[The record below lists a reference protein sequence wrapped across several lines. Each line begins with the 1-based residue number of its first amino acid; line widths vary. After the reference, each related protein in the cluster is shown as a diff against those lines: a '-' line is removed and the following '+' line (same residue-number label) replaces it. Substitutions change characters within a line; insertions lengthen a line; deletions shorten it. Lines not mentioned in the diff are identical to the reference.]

1 MQPAR
6 AIGCKCQI
14 ELSGSISAYCLIAV
28 SHRHLLLPN
37 FSEKREEKVEA
48 KGKGALETF
57 FLKQNYNRQPG
68 TNGNDNS
75 ESSSA
80 RSDGHL
86 HDPEA
91 TSDPNVFSEK
101 TNRLIDWNV
110 ETLVRLLK
118 QLVGRRKAISQSRT
132 PTIASAVVT
141 NFSKSVY
148 FPQHSDYLKE
158 VKEIITFPEF
168 DGKVDNMKVNV
179 DDVKLP
185 PLVHEQLRTY
195 VSCIAGMYQDNHF
208 HNFDHASHVLMS
220 VTSTYDRYCLVAAM
234 CADFFRF

>member
-1 MQPAR
+1 M
-6 AIGCKCQI
+6 
-14 ELSGSISAYCLIAV
+14 
-28 SHRHLLLPN
+28 
-37 FSEKREEKVEA
+37 EA

-68 TNGNDNS
+68 SSGHENS

-80 RSDGHL
+80 SRDGL
-86 HDPEA
+86 VHDPEA
-91 TSDPNVFSEK
+91 TSDPTVFSEK

-141 NFSKSVY
+141 NFSKSMP
-148 FPQHSDYLKE
+148 FSQHSDYLKE

-168 DGKVDNMKVNV
+168 DGKVENMKVNV

-185 PLVHEQLRTY
+185 FPVHEQLRTY

-220 VTSTYDRYCLVAAM
+220 VTSTYNPNCSTAAT
-234 CADFFRF
+234 CGDLIF